1 MKNLF
6 LIFLFFPL
14 TTFGQQIE
22 YVNSEN
28 HKASEM
34 PFSQATIVNGI
45 VYLSGQIGEINNSVV
60 KGGIDPETTQAL
72 TNIKNVLEEMG
83 LSIDDIFK
91 CTCMMSDIKDW
102 PKMYEAY
109 VKFFNRENLP
119 ARSAFAGSGLAQ
131 GAKIEIE
138 CLAIYKN

>member
-60 KGGIDPETTQAL
+60 KEVL
-72 TNIKNVLEEMG
+72 TLKQH
-83 LSIDDIFK
+83 K
-91 CTCMMSDIKDW
+91 H
-102 PKMYEAY
+102 
-109 VKFFNRENLP
+109 
-119 ARSAFAGSGLAQ
+119 
-131 GAKIEIE
+131 
-138 CLAIYKN
+138 

>member
-91 CTCMMSDIKDW
+91 CTCMMSDIKDCNAHW
-102 PKMYEAY
+102 
-109 VKFFNRENLP
+109 FSRESMCAIRLSNITKDVLELYYSED
-119 ARSAFAGSGLAQ
+119 R
-131 GAKIEIE
+131 EI
-138 CLAIYKN
+138 